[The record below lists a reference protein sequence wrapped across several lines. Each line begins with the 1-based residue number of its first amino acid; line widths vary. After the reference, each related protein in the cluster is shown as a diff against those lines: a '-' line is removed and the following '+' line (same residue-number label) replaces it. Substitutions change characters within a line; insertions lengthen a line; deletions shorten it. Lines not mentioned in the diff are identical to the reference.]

1 MQKRKEI
8 TEHLVEEM
16 RLADIT
22 PDTHTCSQVVSLYMR
37 CGDLT
42 EASEALHVLSSRM
55 LKKSGIPQQ
64 KLEDRS
70 DDDDD
75 FEENSHDD
83 HLEEVI
89 LSPNPRAQ
97 AMYTAT
103 LSGVMKGLEDA
114 SEVEKSPWAT
124 RLQEQFSAWTR
135 LPQQA

>member
-1 MQKRKEI
+1 MLQKRKEI

-55 LKKSGIPQQ
+55 LKKTEIPPE
-64 KLEDRS
+64 KLEERS
-70 DDDDD
+70 DDDNFD
-75 FEENSHDD
+75 ENSHDD

-89 LSPNPRAQ
+89 LSPKPGAQ

-103 LSGVMKGLEDA
+103 LSGVITGLEDA

-124 RLQEQFSAWTR
+124 RLREQFSAWTC